1 MTVFS
6 DSYLLATFTY
16 FINSSDKM
24 IAETKYR
31 VCYGDT
37 DQMGVVYYGHYP
49 RLYEIGRTELIRSI
63 GYPYKA
69 IEEAGI
75 IMPVRSVKIDYLK
88 PAHYDDLLTIRTII
102 KEIPRVKFRIFTEI
116 YNQEGKLLNKG
127 ETILGIIDSKTGR
140 PSLAPSKFLDALE
153 SLKQD

>member
-1 MTVFS
+1 M
-6 DSYLLATFTY
+6 
-16 FINSSDKM
+16 M

-49 RLYEIGRTELIRSI
+49 RLMEIGRNEMIRSV
-63 GYPYKA
+63 GFPYKK

-88 PAHYDDLLTIRTII
+88 PAYYDDLLTIRTII
-102 KEIPRVKFRIFTEI
+102 KVLPKVKLTILSEI
-116 YNQEGKLLNKG
+116 YNEKGELLNKG
-127 ETILGIIDSKTGR
+127 ETVLAIINSKSGKPTM
-140 PSLAPSKFLDALE
+140 APQEFLDSIKSLE
-153 SLKQD
+153 KT

>member
-1 MTVFS
+1 M
-6 DSYLLATFTY
+6 
-16 FINSSDKM
+16 M

-49 RLYEIGRTELIRSI
+49 RLMEIGRNEMIRSA
-63 GYPYKA
+63 GFPYKK

-88 PAHYDDLLTIRTII
+88 PAYYDDLLSIRTII
-102 KEIPRVKFRIFTEI
+102 EKLPKVKLTVFSEI
-116 YNQEGKLLNKG
+116 YNEKGELLNKG
-127 ETILGIIDSKTGR
+127 ETVLGIIDSKSGKPT
-140 PSLAPSKFLDALE
+140 LAPQEFLDSIRNLE
-153 SLKQD
+153 KT